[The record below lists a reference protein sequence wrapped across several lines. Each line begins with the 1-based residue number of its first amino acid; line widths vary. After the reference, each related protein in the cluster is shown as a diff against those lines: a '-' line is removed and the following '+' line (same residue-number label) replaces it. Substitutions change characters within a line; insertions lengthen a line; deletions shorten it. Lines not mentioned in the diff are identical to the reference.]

1 MSEAG
6 PVDHGTV
13 GDDTGTVSFFVEEF
27 SIESFDASSCCF
39 ESTFDSFD
47 VDRSSGSD

>member
-1 MSEAG
+1 MSGTG
-6 PVDHGTV
+6 PVGHGPV
-13 GDDTGTVSFFVEEF
+13 GADTGTVSFFIEEF

>member
-1 MSEAG
+1 MCGAG

-13 GDDTGTVSFFVEEF
+13 GADTGSVPFFIDGF
-27 SIESFDASSCCF
+27 SIESFDASDCCF

>member
-13 GDDTGTVSFFVEEF
+13 GTGTVSFFMEVF
-27 SIESFDASSCCF
+27 SIESFDVCCF

-47 VDRSSGSD
+47 IDRSSGSD